1 MNMTT
6 LRFGSI
12 EPPGSGTDPWRSDG
26 GRDAV
31 VRRGVLI
38 LIAVLSAFFLLFLS
52 AYAMRMRHGDW
63 QPLPEPSLLWINTLV
78 LAVASALLQSAVSAW
93 RRQARRRALLF
104 LHLAGALGVVFLVG
118 QLWVWRQLSGTGYF
132 AAENPATAFF
142 YLLTGVHAVHLFAGL
157 VVWGRVSLNM
167 FCGAAAN
174 VVQQGLVLC
183 ALYWHFLLLVWL
195 LLFGVFLLT

>member
-6 LRFGSI
+6 PRFGSI
-12 EPPGSGTDPWRSDG
+12 EPPGSATDPWRNDG
-26 GRDAV
+26 SRDAV

-63 QPLPEPSLLWINTLV
+63 QPLPEPPLLWLNTLL
-78 LAVASALLQSAVSAW
+78 LAAASALLQSAVSVC
-93 RRQARRRALLF
+93 RRARHRALLF
-104 LHLAGALGVVFLVG
+104 VHLAGSLGAAFLIG

-132 AAENPATAFF
+132 APENPATAFF
-142 YLLTGVHAVHLFAGL
+142 YLLTGVHALHLLAGL
-157 VVWGRVSLNM
+157 VVWGRVSLHM
-167 FCGAAAN
+167 FCGATAN
-174 VVQQGLVLC
+174 DVQRQLTLC

>member
-6 LRFGSI
+6 IYSGSI
-12 EPPGSGTDPWRSDG
+12 EPPGSGTDPWRNDSS
-26 GRDAV
+26 RDAV

-38 LIAVLSAFFLLFLS
+38 LIAVLSTFFLLFLS
-52 AYAMRMRHGDW
+52 AYVMRMGHGDW
-63 QPLPEPSLLWINTLV
+63 LPLPEPPLLWFNTLL
-78 LAVASALLQSAVSAW
+78 LAAASALLQSAALVCQ
-93 RRQARRRALLF
+93 RARHRALL
-104 LHLAGALGVVFLVG
+104 LVHLAGSLGMAFLVG

-132 AAENPATAFF
+132 APENPATAFF
-142 YLLTGVHAVHLFAGL
+142 YLLTGVHAVHLLAGL
-157 VVWGRVSLNM
+157 VVWGGVSLSM

-174 VVQQGLVLC
+174 DVQRRLALC